1 MCNGWDT
8 KLPNA
13 GTVTGTYT
21 METVMDKDVVFRFLN
36 DLRTS
41 GRVNMFGSGV
51 YLQEV
56 FGVDRNEANELVAEW
71 MRSFDACQ
79 EGKVS
84 V

>member
-1 MCNGWDT
+1 MN
-8 KLPNA
+8 
-13 GTVTGTYT
+13 
-21 METVMDKDVVFRFLN
+21 KDVVFRFLN

>member
-1 MCNGWDT
+1 
-8 KLPNA
+8 
-13 GTVTGTYT
+13 
-21 METVMDKDVVFRFLN
+21 MDKDVVFRFLN

-56 FGVDRNEANELVAEW
+56 FGVDRYEANELVAEW

>member
-1 MCNGWDT
+1 MN
-8 KLPNA
+8 
-13 GTVTGTYT
+13 
-21 METVMDKDVVFRFLN
+21 KDVVFRFLN

-79 EGKVS
+79 EGKIS

>member
-1 MCNGWDT
+1 
-8 KLPNA
+8 
-13 GTVTGTYT
+13 
-21 METVMDKDVVFRFLN
+21 MDKDVVFRFLN

>member
-1 MCNGWDT
+1 
-8 KLPNA
+8 
-13 GTVTGTYT
+13 
-21 METVMDKDVVFRFLN
+21 METVMNKDVVFRFLN